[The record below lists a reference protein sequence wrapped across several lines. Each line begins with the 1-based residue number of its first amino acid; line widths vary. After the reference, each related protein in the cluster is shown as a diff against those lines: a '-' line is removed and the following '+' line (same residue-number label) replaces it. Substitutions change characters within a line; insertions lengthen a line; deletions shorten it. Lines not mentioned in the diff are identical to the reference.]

1 MYLVTTHDVDAV
13 PDRPCALRCR
23 DYPKA
28 LVRYFTDGFLLR
40 TVGNDEP
47 VSGDATLP
55 HDVYDVGVTVR
66 WVNVYQARLVDVLVH
81 PYLAM
86 RKAYL
91 LQGGRVV
98 GVAKIQAEQGL
109 NLTLL
114 CRRQLVNDVPILK
127 HQARHPSRQSSGVN
141 GKKVWVFNALNLG
154 VLGLGKEAVS
164 SVVADYEL
172 AVRPTDEL
180 VVHPKA
186 SRGVVVHP
194 YLSTGADGQ
203 LPKDLPCQ
211 AVGLVDEQV
220 VTLSVLRILCVLVRL
235 ELYKAAVQS
244 TVEALRVVAC
254 EEGA

>member
-1 MYLVTTHDVDAV
+1 
-13 PDRPCALRCR
+13 
-23 DYPKA
+23 
-28 LVRYFTDGFLLR
+28 
-40 TVGNDEP
+40 
-47 VSGDATLP
+47 
-55 HDVYDVGVTVR
+55 
-66 WVNVYQARLVDVLVH
+66 
-81 PYLAM
+81 M

-98 GVAKIQAEQGL
+98 GVAKIQAEQWL

-114 CRRQLVNDVPILK
+114 DRRKLVNDVPILQ
-127 HQARHPSRQSSGVN
+127 HQARHTSRKATGVN
-141 GKKVWVFNALNLG
+141 GKKVWVFNSLYLC
-154 VLGLGKEAVS
+154 VLGLGQEAVA
-164 SVVADYEL
+164 SVVADDEL
-172 AVRPTDEL
+172 AVRPSDEL

-186 SRGVVVHP
+186 SRWVVVHP

-220 VTLSVLRILCVLVRL
+220 VTLTILRILCVLVRL